1 MKDQIPTPLL
11 EQIRRNKL
19 AQVIS
24 LLLAGM
30 VKLRVAEAQAL
41 DVTLTNADEE
51 STSPSAA
58 GLALAAP
65 DLQRAGAA
73 LRAIPGTVI
82 IGQTIDTSTAYV
94 PAVTAVLGD
103 SLEILSSTVTTRGN
117 SAVALS
123 SQGELTGNLLT
134 LHTLGSSAY
143 GVKASGGGTAI
154 LTDTEITT
162 EGSNA
167 FGLHATGSGSL
178 IKLGGE
184 SSISTSKLG
193 AYGAQSDNGGRVELD
208 GVAVTTSADSGV
220 GVKVYQGGSVQ
231 LVGSSISTQGRE
243 ANGALLMGKNAA
255 NLAFAEIIGSRLST
269 RGTSAIGVNVNGY
282 ASATVKDSQI
292 ETNGQNA
299 SGIWLAASTQAD
311 VTGVSIETSGD
322 NALGIASRGGT
333 ATLRKVD
340 ITTRGSQSH
349 GLYSEGAAS
358 RVDATDIKITLD
370 NLAAGVFAVSNGKVS
385 LDMGNVTTHSGGI
398 GLYAATGGDLVANHL
413 TVNSDGAGA
422 RALVVSNAA
431 KLTLKDVQAVAE
443 GANSS
448 ALLSAAS
455 ASAQV
460 NQVEFKEGN
469 LSAMQGSAIA
479 VRGGALQL
487 SLEDA
492 SVSGLRL
499 LDVNENVIGGNSIA
513 HAAVDVTA
521 LNSTLSGDIHV
532 AGASTGDTQLSL
544 DHSTLTGQVDG
555 LDHLSLLEGSRWN
568 VTADS
573 SLTHLSNNGTVAFE
587 ADSGFKTLTLEG
599 DLSGNGNFVMN
610 TDLAG
615 ERGDLL
621 RVLGSIEGNHGIFIA
636 DSGREPNAE
645 NGQLLI
651 VDGNGGAGRF
661 ALTGRPYVDAGA
673 FRYRLEQQGN
683 DWVLRNTALVP
694 VDPVD
699 PVDPTDPTTPTDPV
713 VPVDPVTPVEPVSP
727 VNPGNPTQP
736 VIDPRPQTL
745 SAGANAAL
753 GNLAA
758 TSNLWSA
765 QMNAL
770 VKRLGELRL
779 GEDNGGVWS
788 RGIGKSFEISNGD
801 SRDFDQDVQGLE
813 IGADTAIVMDGSKLY
828 VGGMVGGATSKQNYG
843 DGSSGEIDSQL
854 LGTYATWLDDSG
866 YYVDAVAKYNR
877 MRNKVKTL
885 ANTGERVKGSYDT
898 DGFGADLEVGRHIKL
913 QKGWFVEPQAE
924 LTYTHTEGASYTTS
938 NGLEV
943 DSSDAD
949 SLQGRVGTLFGKSL
963 KLDNGMNA
971 QPYAKLSYVHE
982 FEGDSTVKVN
992 GYKLENRINGSRVE
1006 VGLGGVLQVSDK
1018 AKVSLD
1024 AEHAKGDEVEERWAI
1039 NLGIRYLW

>member
-1 MKDQIPTPLL
+1 MKGPLPVPLL
-11 EQIRRNKL
+11 EQFRRNKL
-19 AQVIS
+19 AHVIS

-41 DVTLTNADEE
+41 DAAITSADEE
-51 STSPSAA
+51 STLPSAA
-58 GLALAAP
+58 GLAISTLR
-65 DLQRAGAA
+65 LQDGEQA
-73 LRAIPGTVI
+73 LRAVLSTSI
-82 IGQTIDTSTAYV
+82 IGQTIDTSVANA
-94 PAVTAVLGD
+94 PAVATTLGD
-103 SLEILSSTVTTRGN
+103 SLEILSSQVTTRGN

-123 SQGELTGNLLT
+123 SQGTLTGNLLT
-134 LHTLGSSAY
+134 LHTYGTSAY
-143 GVKASGGGTAI
+143 GVKASGGGSAAV
-154 LTDTEITT
+154 TDTQITT
-162 EGSNA
+162 EGTNA

-178 IKLGGE
+178 IRLSGE
-184 SSISTSKLG
+184 SSIVTTKVG
-193 AYGAQSDNGGRVELD
+193 GYGAQSDNGGRVELD
-208 GVAVTTSADSGV
+208 GVTVTTSADSGV

-243 ANGALLMGKNAA
+243 ASGTLLMGKNAA
-255 NLAFAEIIGSRLST
+255 NLAVAEIIDSQLST

-282 ASATVKDSQI
+282 ASATVQNSQI
-292 ETNGQNA
+292 ETTGQNA
-299 SGIWLAASTQAD
+299 SGIWLAASTTQAD
-311 VTGVSIETSGD
+311 VTGVSIDTSGA

-333 ATLRKVD
+333 ATLRDVD
-340 ITTRGSQSH
+340 ITTRGAQSH
-349 GLYSEGAAS
+349 GLYSEGATS
-358 RVDATDIKITLD
+358 RIDATDFHITLD
-370 NLAAGVFAVSNGKVS
+370 NLGAGVFAVSNGNVS
-385 LDMGNVTTHSGGI
+385 LNNGSVTTHSGGI
-398 GLYAATGGDLVANHL
+398 GLYSATGGDLSARSMAVS
-413 TVNSDGAGA
+413 SDGAGA
-422 RALVVSNAA
+422 RALVVSNTA
-431 KLTLKDVQAVAE
+431 KLTLEDVQAIAE

-455 ASAQV
+455 ASTQV
-460 NQVEFKEGN
+460 NQVEFKSGV
-469 LSAMQGSAIA
+469 LSAAQGGAIA
-479 VRGGALQL
+479 VRGGALEL
-487 SLEDA
+487 NLEDA
-492 SVSGLRL
+492 TVSGLRL
-499 LDVNENVIGGNSIA
+499 LDVNENVINGNPVA
-513 HAAVDVTA
+513 HADVKIVA
-521 LNSTLSGDIHV
+521 LNSTLDGDIHV
-532 AGASTGDTQLSL
+532 AGASTGDAQLSL
-544 DHSTLTGQVDG
+544 DHSTLTGLVDG
-555 LDHLSLLEGSRWN
+555 LDQMNLLEGSRWN

-573 SLTHLSNNGTVAFE
+573 SLTNLSNNGTVAFE

-615 ERGDLL
+615 EQGDLL
-621 RVLGSIEGNHGIFIA
+621 RVLGSIEGSHGIFIA

-651 VDGNGGAGRF
+651 VDGNGGVGRF

-673 FRYRLEQQGN
+673 FRYSLEQQGN
-683 DWVLRNTALVP
+683 DWFLRNTALVP

-699 PVDPTDPTTPTDPV
+699 PVDPTDPTDPV
-713 VPVDPVTPVEPVSP
+713 GPVDPVTPVEPVSP

-736 VIDPRPQTL
+736 SVNPRPQTL

-753 GNLAA
+753 GNQAA

-770 VKRLGELRL
+770 VKRLGELRM
-779 GEDNGGVWS
+779 GEDNGGVWT
-788 RGIGKSFEISNGD
+788 RGIGKSFEIDNGD
-801 SRDFDQDVQGLE
+801 SRGFDQDVHGME
-813 IGADTAIVMDGSKLY
+813 IGADTAIELDGSKLY
-828 VGGMVGGATSKQNYG
+828 VGGMVGGARSTQNYG
-843 DGSSGEIDSQL
+843 DGGSGEIDSQL
-854 LGTYATWLDDSG
+854 LGTYATWLDDNG

-877 MRNKVKTL
+877 MRNEVKTL

-913 QKGWFVEPQAE
+913 QDGWFVEPQAE

-949 SLQGRVGTLFGKSL
+949 SLQGRVGSLFGKSL

-971 QPYAKLSYVHE
+971 QPYAKVSYVHE

-992 GYKLENRINGSRVE
+992 GYKLENRIDGSRIE

-1024 AEHAKGDEVEERWAI
+1024 MEHAKGDEVEERWAI
-1039 NLGIRYLW
+1039 NLGVRYLW